1 MSSKH
6 SKEALLAKTEGSKRG
21 LPWLR
26 ASFFLLVLFAVVVPF
41 TSVPHK
47 LKDYAKELILAQRE
61 INRMAY
67 APENEEPEEVVHV
80 ETEAEVVEVPVEV
93 TPELPVDPILVEK
106 VYVPKEHFVGTKGDM
121 VRMSKGFHFDYAFE
135 MSKGGLASVERKN
148 KKSYVAEYKLK
159 VPLPKASTSMVDL
172 ASLNANLP
180 KLLPGLSAMLEKSV
194 VSDFYY
200 TLYENKVKRLER
212 EVLKLNELSTKH
224 NFYDCETILN
234 LKSPTTGRK
243 VLLLQGDMDVVS
255 DGSDGDRLAKMPD
268 KIVNSTYYQ
277 PFTSYGWKKTGKV
290 ENPMVAGWKKRIGNA
305 KREIADKKTTADRK
319 SWLKA
324 RIKML
329 ERGVADMKARSY
341 LIAEYDPFI
350 VMPVNMITN
359 RSDKFAARVGDYAV
373 VIYGDKLYPAI
384 VGDGGPTFK
393 VGEGSLRLAKELNS
407 RASSYSRPVSDVT
420 VTYLVFS
427 NSRDTPAS
435 APDYLKWHQRCS
447 ELLAEMG
454 GLGEGVQLE
463 HWEDLLAPK
472 EDEVP
477 KDTIESEGYTSEA
490 AEPEAGTP
498 ESSESQLTT
507 IPVPCES

>member
-1 MSSKH
+1 MTSKH
-6 SKEALLAKTEGSKRG
+6 SKEALLLKSKSSKNG

-41 TSVPHK
+41 TSVPRR

-61 INRMAY
+61 VNREAY
-67 APENEEPEEVVHV
+67 VPEKVEKEEVVHV
-80 ETEAEVVEVPVEV
+80 EAETEVEKVDPQPEVEVRKDPVK
-93 TPELPVDPILVEK
+93 DPILVEK
-106 VYVPKEHFVGTKGDM
+106 VYQPKEHFVGTKGDM

-135 MSKGGLASVERKN
+135 TSKGDLASVERKN
-148 KKSYVAEYKLK
+148 KKSYVAEYRLK
-159 VPLPKASTSMVDL
+159 VPMPKASTSMKDL
-172 ASLNANLP
+172 SSVNSHLP
-180 KLLPGLSAMLEKSV
+180 KLLPGLEAMLEGAA

-290 ENPMVAGWKKRIGNA
+290 VNPMLAGWKKRVGNA
-305 KREIADKKTTADRK
+305 EREIADKKTSADRK
-319 SWLKA
+319 TWLKA
-324 RIKML
+324 RMKML
-329 ERGVADMKARSY
+329 GRGIADMKARSF

-359 RSDKFAARVGDYAV
+359 STDKFAARVGDYAV
-373 VIYGDKLYPAI
+373 VIYGNKLYPAI
-384 VGDGGPTFK
+384 VGDGGPSFK
-393 VGEGSLRLAKELNS
+393 VGEGSLRLAKEVNS
-407 RASSYSRPVSDVT
+407 KASSYSRPVSDVT

-427 NSRDTPAS
+427 NSRDIPAS
-435 APDYLKWHQRCS
+435 APDYMKWHQRCS
-447 ELLAEMG
+447 ELLGEMG
-454 GLGEGVQLE
+454 GLGEGVELQQ
-463 HWEDLLAPK
+463 WEDLLAPEEVVVAK
-472 EDEVP
+472 EPV
-477 KDTIESEGYTSEA
+477 A
-490 AEPEAGTP
+490 AEAKSEEGVGIDVKVDVEAP
-498 ESSESQLTT
+498 ANESNDE
-507 IPVPCES
+507 

>member
-1 MSSKH
+1 MTSKH
-6 SKEALLAKTEGSKRG
+6 SKEALLSKNGKSSNG

-26 ASFFLLVLFAVVVPF
+26 CSFFLIVLFAVVVPF
-41 TSVPHK
+41 TSIPRT

-61 INRMAY
+61 VNRISYVPNESMQEENIHVEVEI
-67 APENEEPEEVVHV
+67 APEVIPEPELKPE
-80 ETEAEVVEVPVEV
+80 
-93 TPELPVDPILVEK
+93 PELVKDPILVAK
-106 VYVPKEHFVGTKGDM
+106 VYQPKEHFVGTKGDM

-135 MSKGGLASVERKN
+135 TSKGDLASVERNN
-148 KKSYVAEYKLK
+148 KKSYVAEYRLK
-159 VPLPKASTSMVDL
+159 VPLPKASTSIKDL
-172 ASLNANLP
+172 SSVNSHLP
-180 KLLPGLSAMLEKSV
+180 KLLPGLEVMLEGSV
-194 VSDFYY
+194 VSGFYY
-200 TLYENKVKRLER
+200 TLYKNKVKRLER

-277 PFTSYGWKKTGKV
+277 PFTSYGWKKTGKTA
-290 ENPMVAGWKKRIGNA
+290 NPMLTGWMKRIGNA
-305 KREIADKKTTADRK
+305 KREMADKKTSADRK

-329 ERGVADMKARSY
+329 DRGVADMKARSF

-373 VIYGDKLYPAI
+373 VIFGDKIYPAI
-384 VGDGGPTFK
+384 VGDGGPSFK
-393 VGEGSLRLAKELNS
+393 VGEGSLRLAKEINS
-407 RASSYSRPVSDVT
+407 KASSYSRPVSDVT

-427 NSRDTPAS
+427 NSRDIPAS
-435 APDYLKWHQRCS
+435 APDYMKWHQRCS
-447 ELLAEMG
+447 ELLGEMG
-454 GLGEGVQLE
+454 GLGEGVELQQ
-463 HWEDLLAPK
+463 WEDLLAPK
-472 EDEVP
+472 ELKGLKEAGALGG
-477 KDTIESEGYTSEA
+477 ESEEELDSGAGADVEA
-490 AEPEAGTP
+490 
-498 ESSESQLTT
+498 
-507 IPVPCES
+507 PVDEGNDG